1 MNVKRLTTLLLAIL
15 MFACAAAS
23 GYAGV
28 TSDALT
34 IGKNGNYV
42 VIPMNENVNAVITL
56 GYSSVNKD
64 MPVSEHIAKAQT
76 VGGRLL
82 ASVNGALFNAYY
94 NAKADLTFPDNCART
109 YGVLISN
116 GQAVKGAGTIPMLG
130 FTSDGKALIDN
141 VKIDVR
147 VSFRSGQSIGMWA
160 VNDYYNDATSIV
172 LITPECGYPVPLQSG
187 AVVVRVKNGTVDRI
201 DHSLSSVSCAADEK
215 LVIYNAGS
223 WQNAVTYNQEPRPGN
238 SAEINT
244 LLTPEKAETQ
254 DDWNR
259 IVTAVGSKPWLLQ
272 NGVDVFERN
281 GSMEEKM
288 GKDFNAQR
296 TFAAILPDG
305 SLMIGETTA
314 SFGEI
319 ISYLQSIGARDALA
333 LDGGASSML
342 HSGGNYLQ
350 NAGRK
355 LTNVLHII
363 DFSNSGNIPT
373 PPPQNDASEPS
384 AWARPFI
391 DTAYENGLIP
401 DGFDL
406 APKTNI
412 TRAEFCQL
420 AYTYV
425 EKKLGSEKIKELL
438 NASPYSYAQAQE
450 NFDDIANNYH
460 NVIVQ
465 SFRLEIVSGKGAGKF
480 DPNGSITRQEAA
492 TMLTKAAKLVGIE
505 ASGEPVTFSDAASI
519 SPWATDF
526 VDFAA
531 RAGIMAG
538 TGDNFDPL
546 GYFTKE
552 QAITTFTKI
561 F

>member
-1 MNVKRLTTLLLAIL
+1 
-15 MFACAAAS
+15 
-23 GYAGV
+23 
-28 TSDALT
+28 
-34 IGKNGNYV
+34 
-42 VIPMNENVNAVITL
+42 
-56 GYSSVNKD
+56 KD

-76 VGGRLL
+76 VGGSLL

-94 NAKADLTFPDNCART
+94 NARADLTFPDNCART

-187 AVVVRVKNGTVDRI
+187 AMVVHVKNGMVDNI
-201 DHSLSSVSCAADEK
+201 EHGLSSVSCAADEK

-401 DGFDL
+401 EGFDL

-465 SFRLEIVSGKGAGKF
+465 SFRLGIVSGKGAGKF

-505 ASGEPVTFSDAASI
+505 ASGEPVTFADAASI
-519 SPWATDF
+519 SAWATDF